1 MLIDISTWWSTL
13 VPFEKILWGISL
25 LFSLLFLIQVIITIA
40 GGDTDSYGDS
50 DEYAAEDDGAGYQF
64 FTLKNMV
71 AFFTMFGW
79 VGIASHSGG
88 LARWVVILIAFI
100 SGGMMMVMM
109 AFLFRNVSR
118 LKHSGTMQIKNAINQ
133 VGETYLFIPASRGG
147 IGKVSIRVQGS
158 LRELQAMTDDDEQIP
173 TGKPVRVTG
182 IINDSI
188 LLVTSYIR
196 N

>member
-1 MLIDISTWWSTL
+1 MLLDISTWWSSL
-13 VPFEKILWGISL
+13 VGFEKILWGIAIV
-25 LFSLLFLIQVIITIA
+25 FSAFFIVQTIITLI
-40 GGDTDSYGDS
+40 GGDS
-50 DEYAAEDDGAGYQF
+50 DSLGDGDEYSIDDDGAGYQF
-64 FTLKNMV
+64 FTVKNMV

-79 VGIASHSGG
+79 VGIASYSGG
-88 LARWVVILIAFI
+88 LAKWVVIVLGLIA
-100 SGGMMMVMM
+100 GAAMVFVM
-109 AFLFRNVSR
+109 ALLFKNVNR
-118 LKHSGTMQIKNAINQ
+118 LKHSGTMEIKNAIDQ

-147 IGKVSIRVQGS
+147 MGRVTVRVQGS
-158 LRELQAMTDDDEQIP
+158 LRELQAMTDDDETIP